1 MNINKLLIFI
11 AFSALFSV
19 HSNHVNASDQEKPCR
34 VIDYHSSAPIKI
46 YTILYSHVMIT
57 LPDKL
62 DGEPISPNP
71 LWKVQGAGNYLF
83 IAPTNA
89 DKLGHRT
96 TVSAITKTG
105 KAYSFIVEQ
114 NDKKFNSCVNI
125 IESKF
130 LSADQTQRLEKR
142 SVSGEGKDYSAQVTS
157 LKRQLALVVNN
168 AKEEKEEAVKQAI
181 RKYRYHTYTRYK
193 WKGQSKKKSFIDND
207 FISDVWDDGRFTY
220 LRLTNDNKALPVVE
234 AQINGEPEFIEAKY
248 DELADLYRVVGIFP
262 GLALIYGDDR
272 IDISRLD
279 KTTRGEF

>member
-11 AFSALFSV
+11 TFAAFPSV
-19 HSNHVNASDQEKPCR
+19 YANAGEQEKPCR

-46 YTILYSHVMIT
+46 YTALYSHVMIT
-57 LPDKL
+57 LPDVI

-89 DKLGHRT
+89 DKLGLKT

-105 KAYSFIVEQ
+105 SAYSFIVEQ

-125 IESKF
+125 TESKF
-130 LSADQTQRLEKR
+130 MSTDQAKRLGKRNVTSAGR
-142 SVSGEGKDYSAQVTS
+142 DYSAEVTS

-168 AKEEKEEAVKQAI
+168 AKEEKDEAVKQAI

-193 WKGQSKKKSFIDND
+193 WKGKSKKESFIDTN